1 MATFVLE
8 TYELFQATTY
18 HDHISQWDAMCSLPI
33 EVFPGRDGVVRSVK
47 LKMSNGELSRRS
59 SLLCLLEVAD

>member
-8 TYELFQATTY
+8 TYKLFQATTY

>member
-18 HDHISQWDAMCSLPI
+18 HDHIGQWDAMCSLPI
-33 EVFPGRDGVVRSVK
+33 EVFPGLDGVVRSVK

-59 SLLCLLEVAD
+59 SFLCLLEVAD